1 MEKSKYVDSLVEE
14 IAYRRKSLGMTQAEL
29 AEKSG
34 VLQPSIARLEAHK
47 IVPRLDTL
55 INLFEALGLELAVV
69 SHRPAIRFMFDW
81 TCESPLWA
89 DDLEVMDEL
98 NNPVD
103 LNLLAISE
111 ELKTELRE
119 LCIEHDGFLNWND
132 PASGLVGSSAE
143 WKEFSL
149 RAYTAFRKVR
159 DELKD
164 QYNIYLFTTGRDD
177 LV

>member
-1 MEKSKYVDSLVEE
+1 MERSKYVDSLVEE
-14 IAYRRKSLGMTQAEL
+14 IVYRRKSLGMTQAEL

-55 INLFEALGLELAVV
+55 VNLFETLGLELTVA
-69 SHRPAIRFMFDW
+69 SRKPAIRFMFDW
-81 TCESPLWA
+81 MCESPLWA

-98 NNPVD
+98 DIPVD

-119 LCIEHDGFLNWND
+119 LCVEHDGFLNWDD
-132 PASGLVGSSAE
+132 PGSGLVGSSAE
-143 WKEFSL
+143 RKEFSL
-149 RAYTAFRKVR
+149 RAYAAFQRVR
-159 DELKD
+159 EELKD
-164 QYNIYLFTTGRDD
+164 KYTVYLFVTGRGD

>member
-14 IAYRRKSLGMTQAEL
+14 IAYRRKSLGMTQKEL

-55 INLFEALGLELAVV
+55 VNLFATLGLDLTVT
-69 SHRPAIRFMFDW
+69 SRKPAIRFMFDW
-81 TCESPLWA
+81 MCDSPLWA

-98 NNPVD
+98 DIPVD

-119 LCIEHDGFLNWND
+119 LCVEHDGFLNWDD
-132 PASGLVGSSAE
+132 PGSGLVGSSAE

-149 RAYTAFRKVR
+149 RAYAAFQRVR
-159 DELKD
+159 EELKD
-164 QYNIYLFTTGRDD
+164 QYTVYLITTGRGD